1 VIARVLPDLPAVDRP
16 FDYLVPDAVRDQV
29 RVGSL
34 VRIELHGRR
43 VGGWVVDLA
52 GDDASEVAPERL
64 KPLAKLSSDGPPP
77 EVVSLAAWA
86 AWRWAGRWVHLLRA
100 ASPPANVHTPEPP
113 DEPEGVVPG
122 DVVVRRM
129 APSADRLPL
138 VLEAAALGP
147 ALVVVPGVELA
158 ARLADRL
165 RREGHR
171 TALLAGDVRATDYAL
186 AASGQAT
193 VVGTRAAVWA
203 PVPDAA
209 LRSVLVL
216 DEHDEALQSE
226 QAPTWHAREVAVERA
241 RRAGV
246 PCTLVSPVPT
256 LAALAA
262 RAGGPL
268 GVELPPDVDAGE
280 RGGWPIVEVVDRRSE
295 EPGRGSLFTSRL
307 VDLLRSDGRVVC
319 VLNRIGR
326 ARLLG
331 CTSCGTIADCERCGA
346 AVSMLG
352 DAELVC
358 GHCGTTRPVVCAAC
372 GSGRF
377 KNLRMGVTRA
387 REELEALAGEPVAE
401 VTGSSA
407 ADELPSD
414 RVVIGTEAVLH
425 RLPAASASVVA
436 FLDLDQELLAPRYRA
451 AEQAMALLARA
462 SRVAGPRRGG
472 GRLLLQT
479 RHPDHAVVQSVALG
493 DPGRLTPSEAQRRSY
508 LMLPPF
514 GAVAL
519 VSGPGATEWAAGA
532 PDVEGIQVLDGPEA
546 TWMVRAPDHEALAD
560 YLDLVERPPERT
572 RIEVDPPR
580 L

>member
-1 VIARVLPDLPAVDRP
+1 MIARVLPDLPAVDRP

-43 VGGWVVDLA
+43 VGGWVVELV
-52 GDDASEVAPERL
+52 DDAESEVPPERL

-113 DEPEGVVPG
+113 PPPELPG
-122 DVVVRRM
+122 PDVEGSVVVRRM
-129 APSADRLPL
+129 APAVDRLPL
-138 VLEAAALGP
+138 VLGAAAGGP
-147 ALVVVPGVELA
+147 ALIVVPSVELA
-158 ARLADRL
+158 TRLADRL

-171 TALLAGDVRATDYAL
+171 TALLAGDVRPADYVL

-193 VVGTRAAVWA
+193 VVGTRVAVWA
-203 PVPDAA
+203 PVPDVA

-226 QAPTWHAREVAVERA
+226 QAPTWHARDVAVERA

-256 LAALAA
+256 LVALAA
-262 RAGGPL
+262 AGGEPH
-268 GVELPPDVDAGE
+268 VEAGE
-280 RGGWPIVEVVDRRSE
+280 RGGWPVVEVVDRREE
-295 EPGRGSLFTSRL
+295 EPGRGSLFTPRL
-307 VDLLRSDGRVVC
+307 AELLRGGGRAVC
-319 VLNRIGR
+319 ILNRTGR
-326 ARLLG
+326 SRLLG
-331 CTSCGTIADCERCGA
+331 CTACGTIADCERCGA
-346 AVSMLG
+346 AVALLG
-352 DAELVC
+352 DGELVC
-358 GHCGTTRPVVCAAC
+358 GHCGTTRPVVCASC
-372 GSGRF
+372 GGGRF
-377 KNLRMGVTRA
+377 KNLRMGVSRA
-387 REELEALAGEPVAE
+387 REELEALVGEPVDE
-401 VTGSSA
+401 VTGA
-407 ADELPSD
+407 SD
-414 RVVIGTEAVLH
+414 AGAGARVVIGTEAVLH
-425 RLPAASASVVA
+425 RFGAGSAGLVA

-451 AEQAMALLARA
+451 AEQAMSLLARA
-462 SRVAGPRRGG
+462 ARVAGPRRSG

-479 RHPDHAVVQSVALG
+479 RHADHPVVRAVGFG
-493 DPGRLTPSEAQRRSY
+493 DPGRLTEPESARRRLLS
-508 LMLPPF
+508 LPPF
-514 GAVAL
+514 GAVAE

-532 PDVEGIQVLDGPEA
+532 PDVLGIQVLDGPDA
-546 TWMVRAPDHEALAD
+546 TWLVRAEDPESLAD
-560 YLDLVERPPERT
+560 YLDLVPRPPERT